1 MWTNLHAAARAS
13 QMPNIQAAEKEKSVT
28 LHDAEKDISVVL
40 ADPDSQGWRELRDRA
55 AYVYLSG
62 SFPSHLRPH
71 TVRALRQVVHP
82 VNHPEEGKALV
93 VNDEAVDAL
102 QLREHPMVTTANRFL
117 EKGYQLRLSD
127 EPGDRRP
134 FSRVLVYREVGEG
147 IQKATISID
156 GGVKSGW
163 H

>member
-1 MWTNLHAAARAS
+1 
-13 QMPNIQAAEKEKSVT
+13 MPTIVEKSPIT

-40 ADPDSQGWRELRDRA
+40 HDPESQGWRELRDRA

-62 SFPSHLRPH
+62 GFPSHLRPH

-82 VNHPEEGKALV
+82 VKDHEEGKKALV
-93 VNDEAVDAL
+93 VADEAVDAL
-102 QLREHPMVTTANRFL
+102 QLRSHPMVTTANRFL
-117 EKGYQLRLSD
+117 EKGYRLRLSE